1 MNTSTEEI
9 QVTIIKTT
17 KGYTVAVRQDPD
29 NQSQAQEQ
37 AVIKAIQKFCK
48 DNNLPITKQ
57 TELSMTEK
65 QFNKE
70 CKRRMDEK

>member
-17 KGYTVAVRQDPD
+17 KGYTIAVRQDPD
-29 NQSQAQEQ
+29 NQSQVQEQ
-37 AVIKAIQKFCK
+37 AVIEAIQKFCK

-57 TELSMTEK
+57 TELSMTEQ
-65 QFNKE
+65 QFKKE
-70 CKRRMDEK
+70 CLRRIHEK